1 MTNLNSI
8 ISNII
13 TLKYTIVDIDKVT
26 LTDDD
31 DNQIKLLDLI
41 NILESEFNAANK

>member
-1 MTNLNSI
+1 MTNLNSV

-41 NILESEFNAANK
+41 NILESEFNAVNK